1 MARPIM
7 PIALTPNLFSYRY
20 PFFLKLCILRRKVHF
35 LLIFS
40 KYRREKT
47 SYFPQNHLHIPIIG
61 LACRHRRER
70 KPMVRKPEA
79 TLPQQAR
86 YAADYKQDACTNNV
100 PPAGTRRTNRG
111 RPRTNP
117 RYFEYRQPVFRISLG
132 EKTYISLS
140 LSFSKAWKQNGKH

>member
-1 MARPIM
+1 M

-86 YAADYKQDACTNNV
+86 YAADYKQDASTNNV
-100 PPAGTRRTNRG
+100 PPAGIRRTNR
-111 RPRTNP
+111 
-117 RYFEYRQPVFRISLG
+117 
-132 EKTYISLS
+132 
-140 LSFSKAWKQNGKH
+140 W